1 MGLDAFQSRAS
12 KRGFGDMLRFMKYI
26 SGSWK
31 PQCTES
37 DPHLRKLEG
46 VGDRS
51 VNPEEWLLGGQP
63 GEDCSA
69 GLS

>member
-1 MGLDAFQSRAS
+1 
-12 KRGFGDMLRFMKYI
+12 MLRFMKYI